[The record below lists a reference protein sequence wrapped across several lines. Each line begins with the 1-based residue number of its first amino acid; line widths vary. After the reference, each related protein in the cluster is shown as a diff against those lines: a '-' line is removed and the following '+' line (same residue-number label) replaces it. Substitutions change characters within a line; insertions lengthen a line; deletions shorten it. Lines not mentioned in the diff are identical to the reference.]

1 MIKFALRR
9 NLIYPIQLIFWIH
22 IRNLEESLI
31 DDYLEYNNSLMFTIL
46 MFLGEFFV
54 GLISYLYL
62 EKFSS
67 KKRKSLLLE
76 IKNIGYRHERKLE
89 RDSNKKINF
98 LIIVCSFLDFVQFLI
113 FFGIYKFETISNSF
127 ESRIRGTLTLYSALF
142 YRYLLSLQIFKHQ
155 FFSLII
161 IIFCVLIV
169 IIVEFIFQEFDI
181 FLSHVQFI
189 LLFLFISL
197 TLIIYSLQDTLEKY
211 LFEYNHLSP
220 FYLLMFE
227 GLYGFIFSCIYFP
240 FNSPL
245 GELEAFKNKKT
256 NSEFIILIFSFILYM
271 ILSGLKNIFRLET
284 IKVYSPIT
292 STFMDY
298 ILNPFFII
306 YHFAS
311 GNDFLYKGKSN
322 WIYFMINL
330 LMSIILSFCGCVYN
344 EFIILFF
351 CKLEFNTHDQVIL
364 RSLTEIDRSSLYE
377 EIDEE
382 NNDKDEDSLNYNIEM
397 KSITN

>member
-1 MIKFALRR
+1 M
-9 NLIYPIQLIFWIH
+9 
-22 IRNLEESLI
+22 
-31 DDYLEYNNSLMFTIL
+31 L

-89 RDSNKKINF
+89 RDSSKKINF

-113 FFGIYKFETISNSF
+113 FYGIYKFETISNSF

-256 NSEFIILIFSFILYM
+256 NSEFIILIFSFILYI

-292 STFMDY
+292 STFMDF

-306 YHFAS
+306 YHFV
-311 GNDFLYKGKSN
+311 DVY
-322 WIYFMINL
+322 IMNL
-330 LMSIILSFCGCVYN
+330 
-344 EFIILFF
+344 
-351 CKLEFNTHDQVIL
+351 
-364 RSLTEIDRSSLYE
+364 
-377 EIDEE
+377 
-382 NNDKDEDSLNYNIEM
+382 
-397 KSITN
+397 